1 METENGPEIIEID
14 RFSNF
19 TWEIDHAHK
28 HSSLIRIVARIQSLD
43 YKQKHL
49 SCPWFPELCNYLT
62 VLNQFRPTYLGL
74 GEKNEVVWEGH
85 VLKMDSDLL
94 K

>member
-1 METENGPEIIEID
+1 MTGNGPEIIEKY

-28 HSSLIRIVARIQSLD
+28 RSFLIPIVARIQSLG

-49 SCPWFPELCNYLT
+49 SCPWFPELYYYLI
-62 VLNQFRPTYLGL
+62 VLDEFRPTNLGL
-74 GEKNEVVWEGH
+74 GEKDEVVWEGH

>member
-1 METENGPEIIEID
+1 MHRKWFRND
-14 RFSNF
+14 RILKF

-28 HSSLIRIVARIQSLD
+28 RSFLIRIVVRIQSPG

-49 SCPWFPELCNYLT
+49 SCPWFPELYNYLT
-62 VLNQFRPTYLGL
+62 VLDLFWPTDLGL
-74 GEKNEVVWEGH
+74 GEKDEVVWEGH